1 MDSLFRKY
9 QWVLHLVGIAV
20 AMFLVAD
27 IVNHVVAS
35 RLAPLTVAKLPDIT
49 TEQKRQPD
57 RSAAPQSNPDQ
68 WTRALTARCLFGCA
82 DQPTEKKTC
91 PGGCAEGE
99 KCEEGVCVPTKEQ
112 NQQNTPD
119 VPVESDLNVKL
130 MGCMVASQSD
140 YSLAMIQDGE
150 SQETYVVSVGDYL
163 PGEAEVVEIERD
175 RIYIRR
181 NGQLEFIQLEQTIG
195 GDPSPVSI
203 NRINGS
209 PAANQRAAKR
219 AQKQA
224 ERAAAQRAARQESG
238 SGGSAG
244 SLVTE
249 QNGNEYVISR
259 KRLEQT
265 LENPEQVIN
274 DAQMIKNFKG
284 EKESGLRVVG
294 VTPDGI
300 FSGLGIET
308 NDVIR
313 SVNGQKVDNP
323 ADAKRMFDEL
333 RESKSLNVRIE
344 RDGETVEK
352 SYELD

>member
-35 RLAPLTVAKLPDIT
+35 RLAPLTVSKLPDIST
-49 TEQKRQPD
+49 QKNRQPD
-57 RSAAPQSNPDQ
+57 QPTGPQSNPDQ

-82 DQPTEKKTC
+82 DQPAEKKSC
-91 PGGCAEGE
+91 PGGCPEGKE
-99 KCEEGVCVPTKEQ
+99 CQEGVCVPTGDQSEEGS
-112 NQQNTPD
+112 PD
-119 VPVESDLNVKL
+119 VPIESDLNVKL
-130 MGCMVASQSD
+130 MGCMVADQSD

-163 PGEAEVVEIERD
+163 PGEAEVVRIERD

-203 NRINGS
+203 NRISGS
-209 PAANQRAAKR
+209 PASNQRVAAQI
-219 AQKQA
+219 QKQA
-224 ERAAAQRAARQESG
+224 ERAAGRPRQTGGE
-238 SGGSAG
+238 SGGS
-244 SLVTE
+244 LV
-249 QNGNEYVISR
+249 QQRNDNEYVLSR
-259 KRLEQT
+259 RELERT
-265 LENPEQVIN
+265 LENPEKVIN

-284 EKESGLRVVG
+284 EEKSGLRIVG

-300 FSGLGIET
+300 FSGLGFET

-313 SVNGQKVDNP
+313 SINGKKVDNP
-323 ADAKRMFDEL
+323 ADAKRMFKEL
-333 RESKSLNVRIE
+333 RDSDSLDVRVE
-344 RDGETVEK
+344 RNGETLEK
-352 SYELD
+352 RFELD